1 MPVLSA
7 KHKVL
12 FLLAPGTGSSAV
24 SKGVLLP
31 SLDGTYV
38 PAESIR
44 DEAGNVVVSHWHAT
58 VSDLRRFG
66 LLSDEELKDLL
77 KFTSVRNPFDVLVTE
92 YIRLRAQGTNGFSD
106 HDARHVSPSGA

>member
-66 LLSDEELKDLL
+66 LLSDEELKGPAQ
-77 KFTSVRNPFDVLVTE
+77 VHIGPQP
-92 YIRLRAQGTNGFSD
+92 IRCTRDGVHPPSRAVD
-106 HDARHVSPSGA
+106 